1 MTGVAGVPTARGV
14 DLDASAL
21 GVTLMHEHVLL
32 AQAGV
37 IANWPHLFD
46 REAEVEAAARD
57 LQEVY
62 ELGVQTIVDL
72 TTVDL
77 GRDVG
82 FVRAVAERTDVQI
95 VVATGVHLN
104 PPAYFRR
111 RDMAPIVELYV
122 RDITVGIADTG
133 VRAGCLKAAS
143 EEPVDEENA
152 AQLRAVARAH
162 RATGVPIM
170 THTRPAIR
178 NGLQQQQVFREE
190 GVELSR
196 VVIGHSGDTT
206 DLEYLT
212 RLMEAGSTI
221 GMDRFGTGLGATT
234 EERIDVVAEL
244 CRRGWASRMVLSHDT
259 SAYSMG
265 LPRHVR
271 EARLPEYTFRLIPT
285 VVLPGLLARGVTEE
299 QIHTM
304 MVDNP
309 RRIFEA
315 QGAY

>member
-1 MTGVAGVPTARGV
+1 MTGVPTARGV
-14 DLDASAL
+14 DIDASDL
-21 GVTLMHEHVLL
+21 GMTLMHEHVLL
-32 AQAGV
+32 AQTAV
-37 IANWPHLFD
+37 LANWPHLFD
-46 REAEVEAAARD
+46 REAEIAEAARD

-62 ELGVQTIVDL
+62 ELGVRTIVDL

-77 GRDVG
+77 GRDVA
-82 FVRAVAERTDVQI
+82 FVKAVAEQTDVQI

-104 PPAYFRR
+104 PPPYFRR
-111 RDMAPIVELYV
+111 QNMDPIIDLYV
-122 RDITVGIADTG
+122 RDITVGIAETG
-133 VRAGCLKAAS
+133 VRAGCLKVAS
-143 EEPVDEENA
+143 EEEVTEEHA
-152 AQLRAVARAH
+152 TQLRAIARAH

-170 THTRPAIR
+170 THTRPAVG
-178 NGLQQQQVFREE
+178 NGLAQQRIFQEE
-190 GVELSR
+190 GVDLSR
-196 VVIGHSGDTT
+196 VVIGHSGDTP

-234 EERIDVVAEL
+234 EQRIDTIAEL
-244 CRRGWASRMVLSHDT
+244 CRRGWASQMVLSHDT

-271 EARLPEYTFRLIPT
+271 VKRLPEYTFRLIPSR
-285 VVLPGLLARGVTEE
+285 VLPALLERGVTDE
-299 QIHTM
+299 QIQAM
-304 MVDNP
+304 MVANP